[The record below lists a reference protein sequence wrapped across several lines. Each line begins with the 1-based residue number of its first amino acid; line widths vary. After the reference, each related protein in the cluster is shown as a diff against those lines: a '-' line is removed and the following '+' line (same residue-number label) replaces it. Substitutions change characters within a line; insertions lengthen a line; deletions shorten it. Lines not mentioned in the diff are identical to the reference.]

1 MRIWLGVNNT
11 SARAPAGPQA
21 RGVEGAR
28 ISQLAAHPTLL
39 AAFSHEFL
47 DRRDGWRALKARYGL
62 SQSAVGIDNALAYQ
76 SLEKGQLDL
85 TDANSTDGELL
96 RFDLRVLD
104 DDLAFFPEYPPT
116 QKEPARQSG
125 KA

>member
-1 MRIWLGVNNT
+1 MRWPL
-11 SARAPAGPQA
+11 RAPQA
-21 RGVEGAR
+21 RALDLTR
-28 ISQLAAHPTLL
+28 ISQLGSHPSLR

-62 SQSAVGIDNALAYQ
+62 PQRAVGIDNALAYQ

-104 DDLAFFPEYPPT
+104 DDLGFFPE
-116 QKEPARQSG
+116 
-125 KA
+125 